1 MLREEV
7 YHKVAREFQ
16 TAIGTALPIVP
27 NTKTKNEVLNE
38 WVESKDNKRE
48 VEIHRII
55 LKAIKSDMYQHL
67 FRKVYEL
74 EKKTKSMRILKHTIY
89 KKAWKEINNDC
100 LLYTSDAADE

>member
-16 TAIGTALPIVP
+16 TAIGTALPIVT
-27 NTKTKNEVLNE
+27 NTKTKKEVLTQ
-38 WVESKDNKRE
+38 WVDSKQDKRE
-48 VEIHRII
+48 MEVNRII
-55 LKAIKSDMYQHL
+55 LKAIELDKYQHL

-89 KKAWKEINNDC
+89 KKAWKEINND
-100 LLYTSDAADE
+100 